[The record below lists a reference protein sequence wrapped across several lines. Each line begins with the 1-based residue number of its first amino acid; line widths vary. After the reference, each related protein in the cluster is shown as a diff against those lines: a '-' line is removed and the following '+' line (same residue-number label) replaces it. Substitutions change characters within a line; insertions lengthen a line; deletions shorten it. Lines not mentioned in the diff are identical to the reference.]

1 MFLEIISPDKKIFR
15 GEVTS
20 VTLPGTDGSL
30 GILAN
35 HAPIITTLQ
44 KGTIKVVEASN
55 ASQSFDV
62 KGGVAEVQNNKIIV
76 LAD

>member
-1 MFLEIISPDKKIFR
+1 MFLEIISPDKKIFS

-44 KGTIKVVEASN
+44 KGIIKVTEVGN
-55 ASQSFDV
+55 TTQSFDV

>member
-1 MFLEIISPDKKIFR
+1 MFLEIISPDKKMFS

-30 GILAN
+30 GILSN
-35 HAPIITTLQ
+35 HAPLITTLQ
-44 KGTIKVVEASN
+44 KGTIKIVESSN
-55 ASQSFDV
+55 SAQQFEI
-62 KGGVAEVQNNKIIV
+62 KGGVAEVLNNNIII

>member
-1 MFLEIISPDKKIFR
+1 MFLEIISPDKKIFS

-44 KGTIKVVEASN
+44 KGTIKIVEASN

>member
-1 MFLEIISPDKKIFR
+1 MFLEIISPDKKIFS

-55 ASQSFDV
+55 ASQNFDV

>member
-1 MFLEIISPDKKIFR
+1 MFLEIISPDKKIFS

-44 KGTIKVVEASN
+44 KGTIKVTEAGN
-55 ASQSFDV
+55 ATQSFDV
-62 KGGVAEVQNNKIIV
+62 KGGVAEAQNNKIIV

>member
-1 MFLEIISPDKKIFR
+1 MFLEIISPDKKIFS
-15 GEVTS
+15 GEVTA

-44 KGTIKVVEASN
+44 KGTIKVTEVGN
-55 ASQSFDV
+55 NSQSFDV